1 MSAEQIIAKIERLP
15 QAEQEAVLAFLEKRL
30 GDAGTA
36 GESVSPAFGNS
47 PARCL
52 RRMPNCSG
60 SWRNE

>member
-36 GESVSPAFGNS
+36 GESVSPSFRKLAGEVFTEN
-47 PARCL
+47 AELFRKL
-52 RRMPNCSG
+52 AQ
-60 SWRNE
+60 